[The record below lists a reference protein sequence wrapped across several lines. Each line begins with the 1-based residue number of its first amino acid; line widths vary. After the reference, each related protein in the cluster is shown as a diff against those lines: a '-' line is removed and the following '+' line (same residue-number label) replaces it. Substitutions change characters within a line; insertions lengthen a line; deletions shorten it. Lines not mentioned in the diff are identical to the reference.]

1 MIAMAKGRYLRTAP
15 RKARLVVDMIRGKYT
30 EEALS
35 VLQFTPKRAA
45 RTVERVLKSAIANAE
60 QRDDVNVDN
69 LFVSKITVNGGPTL
83 KRLRPAPMGRAVR
96 VLKRTSHITI
106 ELDEKER

>member
-1 MIAMAKGRYLRTAP
+1 MIAIAKGRFLKVTP
-15 RKARLVVDMIRGKYT
+15 RKARLLVDLIRGKYT

-35 VLQFTPKRAA
+35 TLQFTPKRAA
-45 RTVERVLKSAIANAE
+45 KTVEGVLKSAIANAE
-60 QRDDVNVDN
+60 QRADVNVDN
-69 LFVSKITVNGGPTL
+69 LYVSKATVDGGPTL
-83 KRLRPAPMGRAVR
+83 KRFRPAPMGRAVR

>member
-1 MIAMAKGRYLRTAP
+1 MIAMAKGRYLRTTP

-69 LFVSKITVNGGPTL
+69 LFISKVTVNGGPTL

-96 VLKRTSHITI
+96 FLKRTCHITV

>member
-1 MIAMAKGRYLRTAP
+1 MIAMAKGRYLRTTP

-69 LFVSKITVNGGPTL
+69 LFVSKVTVNGGPTL
-83 KRLRPAPMGRAVR
+83 KRLRPVPMGRAVR
-96 VLKRTSHITI
+96 FLKRTSHITI

>member
-1 MIAMAKGRYLRTAP
+1 MIAIAKGRFLKVTP
-15 RKARLVVDMIRGKYT
+15 RKARLLVDLIRGKYT

-35 VLQFTPKRAA
+35 TLQFTPKRAA
-45 RTVERVLKSAIANAE
+45 KTVEGVLKSAIANAE
-60 QRDDVNVDN
+60 QRADVNVDN
-69 LFVSKITVNGGPTL
+69 LYVSKATVDGGPTL
-83 KRLRPAPMGRAVR
+83 KLFRPAPMGRAVR